1 MLNYWNETLENIS
14 KDHRAEKFEII
25 LNDIKHKVPLSYA
38 LGISPLITENYLKEP
53 TYNKFEIN
61 INNDDT
67 ELDEKIIQE
76 EFVKFMNG
84 QYLSRD
90 VYFAIGVQ
98 LQNKEMIEEW
108 NKSRE
113 KYLQLHKINF
123 FRNLEKLI

>member
-1 MLNYWNETLENIS
+1 
-14 KDHRAEKFEII
+14 
-25 LNDIKHKVPLSYA
+25 
-38 LGISPLITENYLKEP
+38 
-53 TYNKFEIN
+53 
-61 INNDDT
+61 
-67 ELDEKIIQE
+67 
-76 EFVKFMNG
+76 MNG